1 MSSADP
7 TARPRFYKALVAY
20 AVLGTLAW
28 TTLDG
33 GLLWLIL
40 IVLAGFALKSWV
52 HLRRLESE

>member
-1 MSSADP
+1 MPPSDP

-20 AVLGTLAW
+20 AILGTLAW

-33 GLLWLIL
+33 NLRWFIL
-40 IVLAGFALKSWV
+40 IVLVGFALKSWV